1 MPFYV
6 AFDVA
11 HKPRGKIDEN
21 FTELRDFLNSHE
33 FISYNFLETPITR
46 DVLKPY
52 DVLVFICPDF
62 AKINRQEIMEIEA
75 WVKEDGGG
83 LFILSHA
90 GGDKGR
96 GSNLSELSEQFGMR
110 FENDQ
115 VLDETKNIGMENM
128 PIISTF
134 NPPHPITSNLK
145 EVCYRAGCS
154 LTIMGNAI
162 SIAYSNDTSNPFS
175 CALICV
181 SEQAN
186 GRVCAIGSYEM
197 FRDKTGGGFQNDQ
210 HSDLALN
217 VFKWLVSDYRI
228 QLRSGAKA
236 IQAPEHAGTALPQT
250 SSAPSVNAVAPQS
263 QDGQAINIDFSIKIS
278 NKSEL
283 MELLKIFANQINT
296 VKTTIDKLID
306 KVSASDTEIAEIKKP
321 QVIET
326 HMPVIPQSSAPTVTE
341 QVAPINEA
349 KSKDYKELHE
359 LKEPPL
365 SALPPRPPSLLRK
378 IPEATAAPIE
388 EKTEEAVKTE
398 EPIEGPPAKDEIASL
413 LEEQKTGKEQASA
426 KEKASAKDEKKAG
439 PNKEELSAEK
449 ESLESKLKSSLD
461 LVSFIERKHE
471 TGKLDDKSYDK
482 QIKKLQKD
490 VESCKK
496 RIEEINRLL
505 ESA

>member
-1 MPFYV
+1 MIIMPYYI
-6 AFDVA
+6 AFDTA

-21 FTELRDFLNSHE
+21 FTELRDFLNAHE

-46 DVLKPY
+46 EVLKPY

-83 LFILSHA
+83 LLILSHA

-96 GSNLSELSEQFGMR
+96 GSNLTELSEQFGMR

-134 NPPHPITSNLK
+134 NPPHPITNNLK
-145 EVCYRAGCS
+145 EICYRAGCS
-154 LTIMGNAI
+154 LTIMGPAI
-162 SIAYSNDTSNPFS
+162 SIAYSNDSSTPFS

-181 SEQAN
+181 SEQVN

-210 HSDLALN
+210 HPDLALN
-217 VFKWLVSDYRI
+217 VFKWLISDYRV
-228 QLRSGAKA
+228 QLRSGAKV
-236 IQAPEHAGTALPQT
+236 ITPPQHAENAQPQVATVPSINAT
-250 SSAPSVNAVAPQS
+250 SPQS
-263 QDGQAINIDFSIKIS
+263 QESQAINIDFSIKIS

-296 VKTTIDKLID
+296 VKTTIDKLIE
-306 KVSASDTEIAEIKKP
+306 KVSASDGEIAELKKP
-321 QVIET
+321 QAVET
-326 HMPVIPQSSAPTVTE
+326 PIPTIPQSSAPVISE
-341 QVAPINEA
+341 QIAPINET
-349 KSKDYKELHE
+349 KTKDYKELYE

-365 SALPPRPPSLLRK
+365 SALPPRPPSLLKK
-378 IPEATAAPIE
+378 IPEAKADLTEEEMEGYAKTEAHTEEIPAKEEVKAAP
-388 EKTEEAVKTE
+388 
-398 EPIEGPPAKDEIASL
+398 
-413 LEEQKTGKEQASA
+413 EEQIPI
-426 KEKASAKDEKKAG
+426 KEKAPSKEQKKTG
-439 PNKEELSAEK
+439 PTKEDLSAEK
-449 ESLESKLKSSLD
+449 ESLESKLKSNLD

-471 TGKLDDKSYDK
+471 TGKLDDKAYEK

-490 VESCKK
+490 VDACKK
-496 RIEEINRLL
+496 RIEEINKLL
-505 ESA
+505 